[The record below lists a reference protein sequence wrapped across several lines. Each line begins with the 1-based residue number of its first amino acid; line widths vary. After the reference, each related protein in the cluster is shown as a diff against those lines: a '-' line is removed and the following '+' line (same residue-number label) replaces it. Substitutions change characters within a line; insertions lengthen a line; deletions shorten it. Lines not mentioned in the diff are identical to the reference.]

1 MDKINYKKQ
10 QLQILVNL
18 LESSKYED
26 AILKGKPL
34 IKKFPGD
41 YVFYNAVG
49 MALINLGKYSDAL
62 KILDQA
68 IKLGEN
74 NIFVLNNLGL
84 VHYFLKNFEISETC
98 FLKVLRIRKEYF
110 NASINYANLKK
121 QLHLIDEALEILKA
135 AIKYNPNNFLLHHNI
150 ANIYHVTGDFKN
162 SDLHFEKSLT
172 INPTFTS
179 SDRLMSMSIKYKNKD
194 DKHLKYLEK
203 KVSDEKLNEKQKMH
217 LYFALGKAY
226 DDIKDI
232 NNSFTNYKKGNDIQ
246 NKSLKYN
253 LKEEIDILL
262 NTKKHFPSNK
272 LELNKPSNKKIIFV
286 VGMTRSGTSLVEQVI
301 SSHDKVF
308 GAGELNFL
316 TDAVFNQFSSKYVYN
331 AEFKINEINKD
342 NLEYIKKYYEENINK
357 FNFSEE
363 YMSDKAPL
371 NFRFIGFVKKIFPNS
386 YIIHCDRD
394 PLDVC
399 WSNYKQ
405 FFTSSKTGFTSN
417 LTNLGKFYN
426 LYNEYMQHWNKLYGK
441 KIYNLKYEN
450 FINNFE
456 SESKKLL
463 SYCDLDWDPRCIE
476 FYKNSRA
483 VTTASLA
490 QVRQPIYKSS
500 ISSWKN
506 YSEHLGELIDTI
518 NK

>member
-1 MDKINYKKQ
+1 MDQINYKKQ
-10 QLQILVNL
+10 QAEILVNL
-18 LESSKYED
+18 LETSKFEE
-26 AILKGKPL
+26 AVLKGKPL
-34 IKKFPGD
+34 IKKFPRE
-41 YVFYNAVG
+41 YLFYNAVG
-49 MALINLGKYSDAL
+49 LALINLGKYKDAL
-62 KILDQA
+62 KILDEA
-68 IKLGEN
+68 IKLGAN

-84 VHYFLKNFEISETC
+84 VHYFLRNYEISEKY
-98 FLKVLRIRKEYF
+98 FIRVLKIKKEYF

-121 QLHLIDEALEILKA
+121 QLNLTDEALEILKT
-135 AIKYNPNNFLLHHNI
+135 AIKYNPDNFLLHHNI

-162 SDLHFEKSLT
+162 SDLHFEKCLA
-172 INPTFTS
+172 INPAFTS
-179 SDRLMSMSIKYKNKD
+179 SDRLMSMSIKYKSKD

-203 KVSDEKLNEKQKMH
+203 KISDEKLNEKEKMH
-217 LYFALGKAY
+217 LHFALGKAY
-226 DDIKDI
+226 SDIKDI
-232 NNSFTNYKKGNDIQ
+232 HNSFFNYKKGNDIQ
-246 NKSLKYN
+246 NKYFKYS

-272 LELNKPSNKKIIFV
+272 LELNKPLNKKIIFV

-301 SSHDKVF
+301 SSHDKVY

-316 TDAVFNQFSSKYVYN
+316 TDAVFDQFISKNSYN
-331 AEFKINEINKD
+331 PEFKINEINKD

-363 YMSDKAPL
+363 YISDKAPL
-371 NFRFIGFVKKIFPNS
+371 NFRFIGFIKKIFPNS
-386 YIIHCDRD
+386 YIIHCSRD
-394 PLDVC
+394 PLDIC

-405 FFTSSKTGFTSN
+405 FFTSTRTGFTSN
-417 LTNLGKFYN
+417 LTNLGNFYN
-426 LYNEYMQHWNKLYGK
+426 LYKEHMNYWNKLYGK

-456 SESKKLL
+456 EEAKKLL
-463 SYCDLDWDPRCIE
+463 SYCDLDWDPKCTE

-490 QVRQPIYKSS
+490 QIRQPIYKSS

-506 YSEHLGELIDTI
+506 YSEHLGELIDII

>member
-1 MDKINYKKQ
+1 
-10 QLQILVNL
+10 
-18 LESSKYED
+18 
-26 AILKGKPL
+26 
-34 IKKFPGD
+34 
-41 YVFYNAVG
+41 
-49 MALINLGKYSDAL
+49 
-62 KILDQA
+62 
-68 IKLGEN
+68 
-74 NIFVLNNLGL
+74 
-84 VHYFLKNFEISETC
+84 
-98 FLKVLRIRKEYF
+98 
-110 NASINYANLKK
+110 
-121 QLHLIDEALEILKA
+121 
-135 AIKYNPNNFLLHHNI
+135 
-150 ANIYHVTGDFKN
+150 
-162 SDLHFEKSLT
+162 
-172 INPTFTS
+172 
-179 SDRLMSMSIKYKNKD
+179 
-194 DKHLKYLEK
+194 
-203 KVSDEKLNEKQKMH
+203 
-217 LYFALGKAY
+217 
-226 DDIKDI
+226 
-232 NNSFTNYKKGNDIQ
+232 
-246 NKSLKYN
+246 

-272 LELNKPSNKKIIFV
+272 LELSKPSNKKIIFI

-426 LYNEYMQHWNKLYGK
+426 LYNEYMKHWNKLYGK

-463 SYCDLDWDPRCIE
+463 SYCDLGWDPRCIE

>member
-1 MDKINYKKQ
+1 MDQNNYKKQ
-10 QLQILVNL
+10 QAQILVNL
-18 LESSKYED
+18 LTSGKFENAISK
-26 AILKGKPL
+26 AIPL
-34 IKKFPGD
+34 IKKFPNE
-41 YVFYNAVG
+41 YVFYNAAG
-49 MALINLGKYSDAL
+49 MGLINLGKYEEAL
-62 KILDQA
+62 KIFNQA

-84 VHYFLKNFEISETC
+84 VHYFLKNYEISETY
-98 FLKVLRIRKEYF
+98 FIKVLKIKKEYF

-121 QLHLIDEALEILKA
+121 QLHLIDEALEILKT
-135 AIKYNPNNFLLHHNI
+135 AIKYNPDNFLLHHNI
-150 ANIYHVTGDFKN
+150 ANIYHVAGDFKN
-162 SDLHFEKSLT
+162 SDLHFEKSLA
-172 INPTFTS
+172 INPAFTS
-179 SDRLMSMSIKYKNKD
+179 SDRLMSMSTKYKNKD

-203 KVSDEKLNEKQKMH
+203 KVFNEKLNEKQKMH

-226 DDIKDI
+226 NDIKDFH
-232 NNSFTNYKKGNDIQ
+232 NSFTNYKKGNDIQ
-246 NKSLKYN
+246 YKSLKYS

-272 LELNKPSNKKIIFV
+272 LELNKLLNKKIIFV

-301 SSHDKVF
+301 SSHNKVF

-316 TDAVFNQFSSKYVYN
+316 TDAIFDQFFSKNSYN
-331 AEFKINEINKD
+331 SEFKINEINKN
-342 NLEYIKKYYEENINK
+342 NLEYIKKYYEDNINK

-371 NFRFIGFVKKIFPNS
+371 NFRFIGFIKKIFPNS

-405 FFTSSKTGFTSN
+405 FFTSPKTGFTSN
-417 LTNLGKFYN
+417 LTELGKFYN
-426 LYNEYMQHWNKLYGK
+426 IYKEYMNYWDKLYGK
-441 KIYNLKYEN
+441 KIYNLKYED
-450 FINNFE
+450 FVNNFE
-456 SESKKLL
+456 EESKKLL
-463 SYCDLDWDPRCIE
+463 SYCDLDWDPKCIE
-476 FYKNSRA
+476 FYKNNRA

-506 YSEHLGELIDTI
+506 YSDYLGELIDSI